1 MQASPEIH
9 LNVEKIKIKDVP
21 TDGDQLQAWLDQQ
34 FQKKDRYGLSLA
46 IQLVIYHFVAKRYKE
61 ERHNILK
68 KAVIVFIDGN
78 TGLFVSVKAS
88 RGIIGCKN
96 YFVFI
101 LTMLI
106 GLHTDILINV
116 ILNISDCC
124 LISTLWTKTKLASFQ
139 ERRIICR

>member
-46 IQLVIYHFVAKRYKE
+46 IQLVIYRFVAKRYKE

-68 KAVIVFIDGN
+68 K
-78 TGLFVSVKAS
+78 
-88 RGIIGCKN
+88 
-96 YFVFI
+96 
-101 LTMLI
+101 
-106 GLHTDILINV
+106 
-116 ILNISDCC
+116 
-124 LISTLWTKTKLASFQ
+124 Q
-139 ERRIICR
+139 